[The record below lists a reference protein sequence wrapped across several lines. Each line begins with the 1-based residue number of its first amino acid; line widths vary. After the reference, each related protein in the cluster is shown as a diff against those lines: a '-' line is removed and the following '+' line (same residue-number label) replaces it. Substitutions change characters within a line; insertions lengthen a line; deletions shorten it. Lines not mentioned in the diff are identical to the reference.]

1 MRVCDRC
8 AVEEG
13 QEHQP
18 FCAYRS
24 RAFSFGK
31 ALKPTWIEKPT
42 EWGTPK
48 PPLGSKPVWL
58 RLEEAAATSK
68 AKDAEYGESYLTFG
82 AFAAGLFPD
91 GLKLETA
98 ADWGRFACLFEVIQK
113 VHRYAQSLHKGGHA
127 DSLIDISVYAQMLAR
142 LDDFERNAS

>member
-1 MRVCDRC
+1 MRVCSIC
-8 AVEEG
+8 HAKEG
-13 QEHQP
+13 GEH
-18 FCAYRS
+18 
-24 RAFSFGK
+24 RAFCYTSEQQRRWVAVPEG
-31 ALKPTWIEKPT
+31 AE
-42 EWGTPK
+42 TPK
-48 PPLGSKPVWL
+48 PPLGAKPVWL

-98 ADWGRFACLFEVIQK
+98 ADWGRFACLFEIVQK